1 MDIIKSYLRTMKEF
15 GDAYMALKDKYQE
28 NVAWF
33 VDALELVTDGE
44 PVIVDGKPLAVE
56 LDDVFQLVACNGAK
70 MMIAEIEEE

>member
-1 MDIIKSYLRTMKEF
+1 MRTTEEF
-15 GDAYMALKDKYQE
+15 SDAYMELKDKYQE

-44 PVIVDGKPLAVE
+44 PILVDGKLLAVK
-56 LDDVFQLVACNGAK
+56 LDDMFQLVACKGSK